1 MARLLSNLLRFLQGQ
16 LFAFAL
22 IVLVLVALPWIS
34 GEWENV
40 RRIAHEPPKLNAAL
54 QEVGARQAALLD
66 ALTRQ
71 VRQLSG
77 APLDRLDAHIRVLD
91 QEIRDLQAQR
101 TEGVLADAMRGPDAV
116 AARLKAAALR
126 EVNIEARRQA
136 RDHLLVLRAQ
146 AVVMADRKAAQQR
159 LGALRQAHLDAY
171 AAYQRTHR
179 QVLQLRKE
187 AGWLARIPYTPQYAR
202 LRALE
207 QEEAALVRANNRAH
221 RQFLAQ
227 QALLER
233 LPALDPAAAFRIDEA
248 RLASATAALRERL
261 AEAERLAASNLAW
274 RAYAAVRPV
283 LPAAFGVLLGWWL
296 LPVAMRSVFYFVLA
310 PLAARR
316 PPIVIGKAGHAVA
329 TAATAATAAEAADE
343 PRPDGDRARIFARL
357 SAVSLQVSLG
367 PGEEM
372 LIRPDYCQSQPVHV
386 RADTK
391 LLFDWRHCLTSIAA
405 HLWMLKRLRSSRDA
419 GIVVSATADQLD
431 EVALLE
437 LAPGEAFVLQPRALV
452 GVVHGEGR
460 RPAIRAHWRLGTL
473 HAWLTLQLRYLAFE
487 GPATLVVKGC
497 RGVRLEA
504 AAAGRTI
511 SQEATLGFS
520 ANARYGTVR
529 AEPFLPY
536 LQGVQPLFHD
546 KFEGPDA
553 WYLYEEVPRNAVR
566 GRRRY
571 DPFGVLVD
579 AGLKAFGI

>member
-22 IVLVLVALPWIS
+22 IVLVLVALPWIG

-77 APLDRLDAHIRVLD
+77 APLDRLDAQIRALD
-91 QEIRDLQAQR
+91 REIRHLQAQR

-116 AARLKAAALR
+116 AARLKAEALR

-179 QVLQLRKE
+179 QVLQLRRE
-187 AGWLARIPYTPQYAR
+187 AGWLARIPYTPQHAR
-202 LRALE
+202 LQALE
-207 QEEAALVRANNRAH
+207 RTEAALVLANNRAH

-248 RLASATAALRERL
+248 RLGSATAALRERL

-296 LPVAMRSVFYFVLA
+296 LPVAMRTVFYFVLA

-316 PPIVIGKAGHAVA
+316 PPIVIGSAGHAKVA
-329 TAATAATAAEAADE
+329 EAAEAADK
-343 PRPDGDRARIFARL
+343 PRPGADRARI
-357 SAVSLQVSLG
+357 SAVSRQVSLR

-372 LIRPDYCQSQPVHV
+372 LIRPDYCQSQPVGV
-386 RADTK
+386 RIDTR

-405 HLWMLKRLRSSRDA
+405 HLWMLKRLRASREA

-487 GPATLVVKGC
+487 GPATLIVKGC

-504 AAAGRTI
+504 AAAGRTV

-546 KFEGPDA
+546 KFEGRDA
-553 WYLYEEVPRNAVR
+553 CYLYEEVPRNAVR

-571 DPFGVLVD
+571 DPLGVLVD
-579 AGLKAFGI
+579 ASLKAFGI

>member
-22 IVLVLVALPWIS
+22 IVLVLVALPWIG

-77 APLDRLDAHIRVLD
+77 APLDRLDAQIRALD
-91 QEIRDLQAQR
+91 REIRHLQAQR

-116 AARLKAAALR
+116 AARLKAEALR

-179 QVLQLRKE
+179 QVLQLRRE
-187 AGWLARIPYTPQYAR
+187 AGWLARIPYTPQHAR
-202 LRALE
+202 LQALE
-207 QEEAALVRANNRAH
+207 RTEAALVLANNRAH

-248 RLASATAALRERL
+248 RLGSATAALRERL

-296 LPVAMRSVFYFVLA
+296 LPVAMRTVFYFVLA

-316 PPIVIGKAGHAVA
+316 PPIVIGSAGHAKVA
-329 TAATAATAAEAADE
+329 EAAEAADK
-343 PRPDGDRARIFARL
+343 PRPGADRARI
-357 SAVSLQVSLG
+357 SAVSRQVSLR

-372 LIRPDYCQSQPVHV
+372 LIRPDYCQSQPVGV
-386 RADTK
+386 RIDTR

-405 HLWMLKRLRSSRDA
+405 HLWMLKRLRASREA

-487 GPATLVVKGC
+487 GPATLIVKGC

-504 AAAGRTI
+504 TAAGRTI

-546 KFEGPDA
+546 KFEGRDA
-553 WYLYEEVPRNAVR
+553 CYLYEEVPRNAVR

-571 DPFGVLVD
+571 DPLGVLVD
-579 AGLKAFGI
+579 VSLKAFGI

>member
-16 LFAFAL
+16 LFAFGL
-22 IVLVLVALPWIS
+22 IVLVLVALPWIG

-77 APLDRLDAHIRVLD
+77 APLDRLDAQIRALD
-91 QEIRDLQAQR
+91 REIRDLQAQR

-116 AARLKAAALR
+116 AARLKAEALR

-179 QVLQLRKE
+179 QVLQLRRE
-187 AGWLARIPYTPQYAR
+187 AGWLARIPYTPQHAQ
-202 LRALE
+202 LQALE
-207 QEEAALVRANNRAH
+207 RTEAALVLANNRAH

-248 RLASATAALRERL
+248 RLGSATAALRERL

-316 PPIVIGKAGHAVA
+316 PPIVIGKAGHARAAANGA
-329 TAATAATAAEAADE
+329 TAADAADK
-343 PRPDGDRARIFARL
+343 PRPNGDRARI
-357 SAVSLQVSLG
+357 SAVSRQVSLR

-372 LIRPDYCQSQPVHV
+372 LIRPDYCQSQPMHV
-386 RADTK
+386 RIDTK

-405 HLWMLKRLRSSRDA
+405 HLWMLKRLRASREA
-419 GIVVSATADQLD
+419 GIVVSATADQFD

-452 GVVHGEGR
+452 GVVHREGR

-553 WYLYEEVPRNAVR
+553 CYLYEEVPRNAVR

>member
-16 LFAFAL
+16 LFAFGL
-22 IVLVLVALPWIS
+22 IVLVLVALPWIG

-54 QEVGARQAALLD
+54 QQVGARQAALLD

-77 APLDRLDAHIRVLD
+77 APLDRLDAQIRVLD
-91 QEIRDLQAQR
+91 EEIRDLQAQR

-116 AARLKAAALR
+116 AARLKAEALR

-179 QVLQLRKE
+179 QVLQLRRE
-187 AGWLARIPYTPQYAR
+187 AGWLARIPYTPQHAQ
-202 LRALE
+202 LQALE
-207 QEEAALVRANNRAH
+207 RTEAALVLANNRAH

-248 RLASATAALRERL
+248 RLGSATAALRERL
-261 AEAERLAASNLAW
+261 AEAERLVASNLAW

-316 PPIVIGKAGHAVA
+316 PPIVIGKAGHARAAANGA
-329 TAATAATAAEAADE
+329 TAADAADK
-343 PRPDGDRARIFARL
+343 PHPNGDRARI
-357 SAVSLQVSLG
+357 SAVSRQVSLR

-386 RADTK
+386 RIDTR

-405 HLWMLKRLRSSRDA
+405 HLWMLKRLRASREA
-419 GIVVSATADQLD
+419 GIVVSATGDQFD

-529 AEPFLPY
+529 AEPFLAY

-546 KFEGPDA
+546 KFEGPGA
-553 WYLYEEVPRNAVR
+553 CYLYEEVPRNAVR

>member
-16 LFAFAL
+16 LFAFGL
-22 IVLVLVALPWIS
+22 IVLVLVALPWIG

-77 APLDRLDAHIRVLD
+77 APLDRLDAQIRALD
-91 QEIRDLQAQR
+91 REIRDLQAQR

-116 AARLKAAALR
+116 AARLKAEALR

-179 QVLQLRKE
+179 QVLQLRRE
-187 AGWLARIPYTPQYAR
+187 AGWLARIPYTPQHAQ
-202 LRALE
+202 LQALE
-207 QEEAALVRANNRAH
+207 RTEAALVLANNRAH

-248 RLASATAALRERL
+248 RLGSATAALRERL

-316 PPIVIGKAGHAVA
+316 PPIVIGKAGHARAAANGA
-329 TAATAATAAEAADE
+329 TAADAADK
-343 PRPDGDRARIFARL
+343 PHPNGDRARI
-357 SAVSLQVSLG
+357 SAVSRQVSLR

-386 RADTK
+386 RIDTK

-405 HLWMLKRLRSSRDA
+405 HLWMLKRLRASREA
-419 GIVVSATADQLD
+419 GIVVSATGDQLD

-487 GPATLVVKGC
+487 GPATLIVKGC

-546 KFEGPDA
+546 KFEGPGA
-553 WYLYEEVPRNAVR
+553 CYLYEEVPRNAVR